1 MSIPNVKKQGLE
13 DNGEVNINLHKEIMK
28 CDELTLQ
35 LVLSEIKSGWT
46 QWLWEV
52 KCFIDGECIWNGSEL
67 SL

>member
-28 CDELTLQ
+28 WDELTLQ
-35 LVLSEIKSGWT
+35 SVLSEIKSGWT
-46 QWLWEV
+46 QWLPKV

-67 SL
+67 YL